1 MTEIRTIREDE
12 GEDFLRL
19 MCDAFGLDFNR
30 AYDVFFSEP
39 LFDLNRKWALFEGRE
54 MVSILTTC
62 PLIFGWGRAFGIA
75 GVATRADRQ
84 REGHASQLLQKVVK
98 ESERR
103 GEPGALLFARDLRF
117 YERNGFE
124 PLDRVIRAPV
134 KTYLEGDLPECF
146 DFETVEAKY
155 NAWSEA
161 HPDRLRRDERRWNY
175 WRWHYR
181 ICTPFQSGYICFEP
195 NVLREPLY
203 EKPVDSL
210 PLPPGTEWFGTTF
223 MADQLEIP
231 LENPEVDLFLLGHNI
246 PGIPQMFMTDQF

>member
-12 GEDFLRL
+12 GETFLRL

-39 LFDLNRKWALFEGRE
+39 LFDLSRKWALFEGRE
-54 MVSILTTC
+54 MVSILTTS
-62 PLIFGWGRAFGIA
+62 PLIFGWGDAFGIA
-75 GVATRADRQ
+75 GVATREDRQ
-84 REGHASQLLQKVVK
+84 GEGHATLLLQKVIK

-103 GEPGALLFARDLRF
+103 GESGALLFARDLRF

-134 KTYLEGDLPECF
+134 KTFLETDLPDCF
-146 DFETVEAKY
+146 DFETVEGKY

-161 HPDRLRRDERRWNY
+161 HPDRLRRDTKRWNY

-195 NVLREPLY
+195 NVLREPIY
-203 EKPVDSL
+203 DTPVDCL
-210 PLPPGTEWFGTTF
+210 PLPPGTEWFGTAF

-231 LENPEVDLFLLGHNI
+231 LENPEVDLYLMGRNV